1 MIFVCSGILFPD
13 KFFTYFFKSDLYIL
27 WQFKYAMKYKL
38 LSRVSSFLA
47 AIAILTAS
55 SSFFTSVSA
64 DESKWPIGDEWLY
77 RYSDSYAQESY
88 EGEMKYVCV
97 GKTHWKSELNSI
109 DVIEF
114 RSWTRGN
121 ISGEGFGF
129 SLSGNFSIDS
139 IEYYDIN
146 TGSIVAYSYREEMR
160 VIEIVDFR
168 RSYWNYTE
176 YNITEYI
183 PPGGLGFEPVPI
195 VEGIIWH
202 KNYTI
207 RSHSNGTAQEVEF
220 DVYSNYTEHVKYTFL
235 GFETISVPAGS
246 YYSSV
251 LREEY
256 DDGSI
261 GMVWYSDTVSN
272 FVKIIYTYPEGETLE
287 IILTGYSRFS
297 GSPIDE
303 YAISPWNW
311 LFFVFL
317 GATAGA
323 AITAWVIVNR
333 KKIRDESVSEQ
344 NSMATAINQDFHLKR

>member
-27 WQFKYAMKYKL
+27 GQFKYTMKRKL
-38 LSRVSSFLA
+38 PSRASSFLT
-47 AIAILTAS
+47 AIVMLTAS
-55 SSFFTSVSA
+55 SSFSTSVSA

-77 RYSDSYAQESY
+77 RYTDSYLQESY
-88 EGEMKYVCV
+88 EGDMRYVCV
-97 GKTHWKSELNSI
+97 GKTLWKSESHSI

-139 IEYYDIN
+139 IEYYDID
-146 TGSIVAYSYREEMR
+146 TESIVACSYRKEMR
-160 VIEIVDFR
+160 VIETVDFR

-207 RSHSNGTAQEVEF
+207 RSHSNGTAQGVEF

-246 YYSSV
+246 YYSFV

-261 GMVWYSDTVSN
+261 GIVWYSDTVSN
-272 FVKIIYTYPEGETLE
+272 FVRIIDTYPGGETLE
-287 IILTGYSRFS
+287 IALNEYLRFS
-297 GSPIDE
+297 GSRIDE
-303 YAISPWNW
+303 HAISPWNW
-311 LFFVFL
+311 LFFVFF

-333 KKIRDESVSEQ
+333 RETRD
-344 NSMATAINQDFHLKR
+344 